1 MTNYINKKIKEII
14 EEINRLQGI
23 EYSEYN
29 AMNNDP
35 TPEEEMF
42 RLLKNLLRD
51 CQKQTRQEIMRGL
64 NGEIAPLLIGGDEE
78 KEFIETLIIRKIKNL
93 K

>member
-1 MTNYINKKIKEII
+1 MNIDKKIRKTI
-14 EEINRLQGI
+14 EEINRLQGV

-42 RLLKNLLRD
+42 KLLKNLLQD
-51 CQKQTRQEIMRGL
+51 CQKQTRREI
-64 NGEIAPLLIGGDEE
+64 EEEEYADEL
-78 KEFIETLIIRKIKNL
+78 KERLPTIN
-93 K
+93 